1 MEADELLRTAVEV
14 CDGLG
19 MIYLVTGS
27 TASIAYGEPRF
38 TNDIDI
44 VVDLPANKVD
54 AFCDAFPEDE
64 FYLNR
69 ETVRTCV
76 RDAFPF
82 NLIHPASGLKID
94 FIVLT
99 PSEYD
104 RSRVERS
111 RRLPVLS
118 GRDVCFASPEDVI
131 IKKLA
136 YYQEGESPK
145 HLRDIGGIL
154 RVQGAKIDRDY
165 ITEWA
170 RQLGVEEIWRQV
182 VDQVSESDESA

>member
-44 VVDLPANKVD
+44 LVDLPANLVD

-69 ETVRTCV
+69 ET
-76 RDAFPF
+76 
-82 NLIHPASGLKID
+82 
-94 FIVLT
+94 
-99 PSEYD
+99 
-104 RSRVERS
+104 
-111 RRLPVLS
+111 
-118 GRDVCFASPEDVI
+118 
-131 IKKLA
+131 
-136 YYQEGESPK
+136 
-145 HLRDIGGIL
+145 
-154 RVQGAKIDRDY
+154 
-165 ITEWA
+165 
-170 RQLGVEEIWRQV
+170 
-182 VDQVSESDESA
+182 